1 MKRTIIPFLKL
12 VLGLAL
18 VIVVI
23 YFVLSTRP
31 NEGESAA
38 APIIQAKTV
47 VALEERYAELGIPI
61 EKIRIVKPSPL
72 ELEITLQ
79 SASESQQ
86 MTDDD
91 QWWSFLARREAD
103 LAYLSTAERISSY
116 NLRMANAKGE
126 TIELGTSYLY
136 PYLISQQLTPV
147 GPPAIGDDETRQL
160 LMEELNLGGNE
171 WLSLAVQN
179 DNITRPNT
187 KYVYMEWSTGTDSF
201 EESKKRV
208 QALGGLG
215 PGGVNNIQAFNE
227 RYGAQ
232 IALVRVK
239 VFDTQGNQLAHFI
252 YDAETHRQSM
262 WMAEGIKPE
271 WIPRPAEPQENTPTP
286 FPEPTTLPLP
296 SLVPS
301 PYP

>member
-1 MKRTIIPFLKL
+1 MKKTVFPFLGL

-23 YFVLSTRP
+23 YFVLSTKP
-31 NEGESAA
+31 KEGEPS
-38 APIIQAKTV
+38 APITQTDPV
-47 VALEERYAELGIPI
+47 VTLEERYADLGILLD
-61 EKIRIVKPSPL
+61 KIRIVKPSPL

-103 LAYLSTAERISSY
+103 LAYLTTGERISSY
-116 NLRMANAKGE
+116 NLRMANTNGE

-136 PYLISQQLTPV
+136 PYLMNQQLAPV

-171 WLSLAVQN
+171 WLNLAVQS
-179 DNITRPNT
+179 DHITRPNT

-232 IALVRVK
+232 VALVRVK

-262 WMAEGIKPE
+262 WMAEGIEPE

-296 SLVPS
+296 TLLPS